1 MTPEK
6 WTPGRV
12 AIHMAGALPTFRA
25 EQRRRS
31 PTVRLWWVWLNLTAI
46 LLVSVA
52 VISLAVHL
60 LRRGALL

>member
-1 MTPEK
+1 MDTQF
-6 WTPGRV
+6 
-12 AIHMAGALPTFRA
+12 AAAGAIEIGLA
-25 EQRRRS
+25 YK
-31 PTVRLWWVWLNLTAI
+31 WVWLNLTAI